1 MRTTD
6 QIAADLRARMEG
18 AVVKAG
24 DTDWDLAR
32 RAFNLV
38 IDQRPAAVALPVSAA
53 DVAQVVCYA
62 RENGLRVAPQL
73 TGHNA
78 GPLGSLSNTILLKT
92 TWMTGVEIDP
102 ESRRA
107 RVGAGEMWG
116 AVIAAAAEHGLAAL
130 HGSSPTVGVVG
141 YTLGGGLGWLARK
154 HGLNAN
160 SVSAVELVTAD
171 GALVRADRDSEP
183 DLFWAVRGGGGS
195 FGVVTAIEFDL
206 FPLREL
212 YAGTLFFPFER
223 GPEVLHAWREWTA
236 DAPDEVTSVGR
247 LLQFPPIPDIPE
259 PVRGRSFAVVEAAFM
274 GSEADGAE
282 LMAPLRELGGIE
294 MDTFATIPAPALSGL
309 HMDPP
314 EPVPALTD
322 HRMVGELP
330 AEAVD
335 ALVGAV
341 GPGSGSPLLS
351 VELRHLGGALARS
364 APDHGAVDTLGGDYA
379 MFAVGVPMTDELA
392 AASEETFG
400 RLGEALAPYDS
411 GRPYLNFQERP
422 TATERLFD
430 ADAYRRLRRV
440 RAEHDR
446 DGIFRAN
453 HAVEAAA

>member
-1 MRTTD
+1 LRTTD
-6 QIAADLRARMEG
+6 QIAADLRARIEG
-18 AVVKAG
+18 AVIKAG

-38 IDQRPAAVALPVSAA
+38 IDQRPAAVALPASSA
-53 DVAQVVCYA
+53 DVAQIVCYA
-62 RENGLRVAPQL
+62 REHGLRVAPQL

-78 GPLGSLSNTILLKT
+78 GPLGSLANTILLKT

-102 ESRRA
+102 AARRA
-107 RVGAGEMWG
+107 RVQAGETWAG
-116 AVIAAAAEHGLAAL
+116 VIAAAAEHGLAAL

-160 SVSAVELVTAD
+160 SVTAVEVVTAD
-171 GALVRADRDSEP
+171 GSLVRADRDSEP
-183 DLFWAVRGGGGS
+183 ELFWAIRGGGGN
-195 FGVVTAIEFDL
+195 FGVVTAIEFEL
-206 FPLREL
+206 FPVKEL
-212 YAGTLFFPFER
+212 YAGVLFFPFER
-223 GPEVLHAWREWTA
+223 GGEVLHAWREWTE

-259 PVRGRSFAVVEAAFM
+259 PVRGRSFAVVEAAYL

-294 MDTFATIPAPALSGL
+294 MDTFATVPAPALSGL

-322 HRMVGELP
+322 HRMVGDLGSEG
-330 AEAVD
+330 VD
-335 ALVGAV
+335 ALVEAA

-364 APDHGAVDTLGGDYA
+364 APDHGAADTLDGDYA
-379 MFAVGVPMTDELA
+379 MFAVGVPMSDELA
-392 AASEETFG
+392 AASEETFA
-400 RLGEALAPYDS
+400 RVGEALAPYDA
-411 GRPYLNFQERP
+411 GRAYLNFQERP
-422 TATERLFD
+422 TDPARLFD
-430 ADAYRRLRRV
+430 QDAYRRLRAI

-446 DGIFRAN
+446 DGVFRAN
-453 HAVEAAA
+453 HTVAAA